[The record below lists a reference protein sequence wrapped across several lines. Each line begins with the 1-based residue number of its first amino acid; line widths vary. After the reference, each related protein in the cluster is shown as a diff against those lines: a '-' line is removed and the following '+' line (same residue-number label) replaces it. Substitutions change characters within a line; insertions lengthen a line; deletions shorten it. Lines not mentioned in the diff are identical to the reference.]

1 MTWVK
6 GTLKTIFILFIC
18 ILVLTFVGEYFYL
31 VLGLLVLAVI
41 LRQADKAKKKKFIRS
56 GSSNLSKSSEGKFEN
71 YMKRTFATEE
81 EADEDEWAEYLDEY
95 SFEVVGESYNRDS
108 ILSIIRENNAIK
120 DGELLV
126 QAIMMKEP
134 NNEFDDNAVVVFVKK
149 KKVGYVSSDISYEV
163 TNYLDE
169 RDLDGIRVKGKF
181 GWDTT
186 NPSPAFGLFL
196 DFNF

>member
-1 MTWVK
+1 MKKMLSKRISKLEHILHIFLSFASGGYWLIIYLLRALVYTQLK
-6 GTLKTIFILFIC
+6 G
-18 ILVLTFVGEYFYL
+18 
-31 VLGLLVLAVI
+31 
-41 LRQADKAKKKKFIRS
+41 
-56 GSSNLSKSSEGKFEN
+56 SNESSKSSEGKFEN
-71 YMKRTFATEE
+71 YIKRTFATEE
-81 EADEDEWAEYLDEY
+81 EAVEDEWEEYLDEY
-95 SFEVVGESYNRDS
+95 SFEVVGESYNKDS

-126 QAIMMKEP
+126 QAVMIKEP
-134 NNEFDDNAVVVFVKK
+134 DNEFDDNAVVVFVKK
-149 KKVGYVSSDISYEV
+149 KKIGYVSSDISYEV

-186 NPSPAFGLFL
+186 NPSPAIGLFL